1 MSESVVA
8 ERYAKALFEL
18 GVESGQLAMLTDQLR
33 TVALTYADS
42 PELRRVLEDPRVA
55 EDQILNLVDALAR
68 RLALATIAK
77 NSLMV
82 LVRRRR
88 IRALPDIVSRL
99 VSLTDERTGLLR
111 ATVTSASPL
120 AEPQAKQ
127 LTEELERL
135 TGKRV
140 LLERN
145 CDPSLLGGLVT
156 RIGDHVVDASLRG
169 RFAEIERR
177 LSESAN

>member
-33 TVALTYADS
+33 SVAHTYADS
-42 PELRRVLEDPRVA
+42 PELRMVLEDPRVA
-55 EDQILNLVDALAR
+55 EDQVLSLIEALAR
-68 RLALATIAK
+68 RLALSTVAK
-77 NSLMV
+77 NSLLV

-99 VSLTDERTGLLR
+99 VSLTDERTGVLR
-111 ATVTSASPL
+111 ANVTSATPL
-120 AEPQAKQ
+120 AELQAKQ

-135 TGKRV
+135 TGKRI

-177 LSESAN
+177 LSESDN

>member
-18 GVESGQLAMLTDQLR
+18 GIESGQLAMLTDQLR
-33 TVALTYADS
+33 SVARTYSESPDLRTVLD
-42 PELRRVLEDPRVA
+42 DPRVA
-55 EDQILNLVDALAR
+55 EEQVSALVDALAR
-68 RLALATIAK
+68 RLALSQMAK
-77 NSLMV
+77 NALLV

-88 IRALPDIVSRL
+88 IRALPGIVSRL

-111 ATVTSASPL
+111 ASVTSATQLSD
-120 AEPQAKQ
+120 AQAQQ
-127 LTEELERL
+127 LSEELERL
-135 TGKRV
+135 TGKRIV
-140 LLERN
+140 LERH

-169 RFAEIERR
+169 RFDELERR
-177 LSESAN
+177 LSESPT